1 MSGAYSAL
9 AGWFEYLNA
18 DCDYEKW
25 SQYLYG
31 RLRSLGVEA
40 GRGLDIGCGSGA
52 FTRAFARLGFD
63 MTGYDNSPEMLAKA
77 EQLGAGGRVR
87 YILSDARRVRV
98 QGKKADFA
106 LCVNDCLNYIPPADV
121 PAFFA
126 RVCSCLRRG
135 GAFVF
140 DVSSA
145 YKLRE
150 VVGSNTF
157 CEDREEVAWMWF
169 NSLQGERVEMD
180 VTLFVRGEDG
190 RFSRSDEHHTQYI
203 HEEEALRAAALAVGF
218 SVRAV
223 EGALG
228 DPADGMRRNFLCVKE
243 GTPPPRKIF

>member
-31 RLRSLGVEA
+31 RLRSLGIGA

-52 FTRAFARLGFD
+52 FTRAFARFGFD
-63 MTGYDNSPEMLAKA
+63 MTGYDCSAEMLARA

-98 QGKKADFA
+98 LGDRADFA
-106 LCVNDCLNYIPPADV
+106 LCVNDCLNYIPQTDV

-126 RVCSCLRRG
+126 RVAACLRRG
-135 GAFVF
+135 GAFLF

-145 YKLRE
+145 HKLRE
-150 VVGSNTF
+150 VIGNNTF

-169 NSLQGERVEMD
+169 NALQGERVEMD

-190 RFSRSDEHHTQYI
+190 RFTRADEHHTQYI
-203 HEEEALRAAALAVGF
+203 HEEDALRAAAAAAGF

-223 EGALG
+223 EGAFG
-228 DPADGMRRNFLCVKE
+228 DPADGMRRNFLCVRE
-243 GTPPPRKIF
+243 GR